1 MSANPTVDQLR
12 LLNALVLRGPTN
24 TGDLARTIAKT
35 PRVVAHLL
43 LPLRLEGIVFSTRA
57 VNDQHVTWELT
68 NYGREWLVKNYPA
81 AVIQPAPIVKP
92 QPKEQYILWCPTSSK
107 APQVTYPTLAKAKE
121 VQKIMADRNHGH
133 VFHICEVGKGLKVE
147 QHITYVE
154 V

>member
-12 LLNALVLRGPTN
+12 LLNALVLRGPAT
-24 TGDLARTIAKT
+24 TGDLSRTIAKT
-35 PRVVAHLL
+35 PSNVAHLL

-57 VNDQHVTWELT
+57 VNDPHVTWELT
-68 NYGREWLVKNYPA
+68 NYGREWLVKRYPD

-92 QPKEQYILWCPTSSK
+92 QPKEQYILWCPTRSK
-107 APQVTYPTLAKAKE
+107 APQVTYPTLAKAQE
-121 VQKIMADRNHGH
+121 VQKIMAERCPGQ

-147 QHITYVE
+147 KLTKYVE